1 MSTDTI
7 ISTKDVT
14 VNYGDFQALK
24 GITMEIGRG
33 EIVVIMGPSGS
44 GKSTFIRTLNR
55 LQPQTTGQIVIDG
68 ITVDEKTSITDL
80 GVLRTDVGFVFQQ
93 FNLYPHLTVKD
104 NITMSPRKVKGLSKE
119 EADKVAFELLE
130 RVGIPEQANKYP
142 SMLSGGQQQR
152 VAIARALA
160 MDPKIMLFD
169 EPTSALDP
177 EMIKEVLD
185 VMIDLAKRDITMIV
199 VTHEVGFAVEVA
211 DRAILFD
218 EGMLLEEGPPE
229 ILFRKPKHKRAKAF
243 IESCISQ
250 MQKDMQI
257 KMEKARSASEAKS
270 DFLAKISHELRTPL
284 NAIIGYSEM
293 LMEDASDDGLDAFV
307 EDLDKIHSS
316 GTHLLTLIN
325 DLLDISKIE
334 AGKME
339 LHLEDF
345 KLKDMISLIEATTK
359 PLLDKNSNKF
369 VVKID
374 ESIETMK
381 NDETKLKQVLLN
393 MISNS
398 SKFTKEGKVSLII
411 SEEAK
416 NRIKFEISDTG
427 IGMTENQL
435 ENVFEEFTQAETS
448 TSKDYGGTGLGLPIC
463 KKLTELMGG
472 KIEVQSKIGEG
483 TTFSITV
490 PKTIEVKS

>member
-1 MSTDTI
+1 MSTDAI
-7 ISTKDVT
+7 ISTKNVT

-24 GITMEIGRG
+24 GITMEVGRG

-68 ITVDEKTSITDL
+68 IIIDEETSISDL
-80 GVLRTDVGFVFQQ
+80 GTLRTDVGFVFQQ
-93 FNLYPHLTVKD
+93 FNLFPHLTVLD

-119 EADKVAFELLE
+119 EADEVALDLLE

-152 VAIARALA
+152 VAIARSLA

-229 ILFRKPKHKRAKAF
+229 ILFNKPKHKRTKAF

-284 NAIIGYSEM
+284 NAIIGYSEI
-293 LMEDASDDGLDAFV
+293 LMEDARDDGLDAFV
-307 EDLDKIHSS
+307 DDLDKIHSS

-334 AGKME
+334 AGKMD
-339 LHLEDF
+339 LHLEEF
-345 KLKDMISLIEATTK
+345 NLKDLVSLIEATTK
-359 PLLDKNSNKF
+359 PLLEKNSNKF

-374 ESIETMK
+374 KSIGTMK
-381 NDETKLKQVLLN
+381 GDETKLKQVLLN

-398 SKFTKEGKVSLII
+398 SKFTKEGTVSLKI

-416 NRIKFEISDTG
+416 NMVKFALSDTG
-427 IGMTENQL
+427 IGMTEDQL
-435 ENVFEEFTQAETS
+435 NNVFEEFTQAETS
-448 TSKDYGGTGLGLPIC
+448 TSKNYGGTGLGLPIC
-463 KKLTELMGG
+463 KKITELMGG
-472 KIEVQSKIGEG
+472 NIDVQSKIGKG

-490 PKTIEVKS
+490 PKTIKEKT

>member
-293 LMEDASDDGLDAFV
+293 LMEDAGDDGLDAFV
-307 EDLDKIHSS
+307 EDLDKIRSS

-345 KLKDMISLIEATTK
+345 KLKDLISSIEDTTK
-359 PLLDKNSNKF
+359 PLVEKNGNKLVVEIDKSLGT
-369 VVKID
+369 I
-374 ESIETMK
+374 K

-398 SKFTKEGKVSLII
+398 SKFTKKGKVTLKI
-411 SEEAK
+411 SEET
-416 NRIKFEISDTG
+416 RDRVKFELSDTG
-427 IGMTENQL
+427 IGMTEDQL
-435 ENVFEEFTQAETS
+435 KNVFEEFTQAETS

-463 KKLTELMGG
+463 KKITELMGG
-472 KIEVQSKIGEG
+472 KIDVQSKIGEG
-483 TTFSITV
+483 TTFSIIV
-490 PKTIEVKS
+490 PKTIEEKA

>member
-1 MSTDTI
+1 MSTDAI

-24 GITMEIGRG
+24 GITIEVERG

-68 ITVDEKTSITDL
+68 IALDEKTTISDL
-80 GVLRTDVGFVFQQ
+80 GALRTDVGFVFQQ
-93 FNLYPHLTVKD
+93 FNLYPHLTVLD
-104 NITMSPRKVKGLSKE
+104 NITMSPKKVKGFSKE
-119 EADKVAFELLE
+119 EADKLGLELLE

-229 ILFRKPKHKRAKAF
+229 VLFKKPKHKRTKAF

-257 KMEKARSASEAKS
+257 KMEKAKSASEAKS

-293 LMEDASDDGLDAFV
+293 LMEDASDEGLEDFV

-339 LHLEDF
+339 LHLENF
-345 KLKDMISLIEATTK
+345 NLKDLVSLIEATTK

-374 ESIETMK
+374 KSIETMK
-381 NDETKLKQVLLN
+381 SDETKLKQVLLN

-398 SKFTKEGKVSLII
+398 SKFTKKGTVSLKI
-411 SEEAK
+411 SEEG
-416 NRIKFEISDTG
+416 IDMVKFELSDTG
-427 IGMTENQL
+427 IGMTEDQL
-435 ENVFEEFTQAETS
+435 KNVFEEFTQAETS

-463 KKLTELMGG
+463 KKITELMGG
-472 KIEVQSKIGEG
+472 KIEVKSKIGEG
-483 TTFSITV
+483 TTFSIIV
-490 PKTIEVKS
+490 PKTIKEKA

>member
-1 MSTDTI
+1 MSIDAI

-24 GITMEIGRG
+24 GITMEVERG

-293 LMEDASDDGLDAFV
+293 LMEDASDEGLDTFV

-345 KLKDMISLIEATTK
+345 KLKDLISLIEATTK

-374 ESIETMK
+374 KSIETMK

-398 SKFTKEGKVSLII
+398 SKFTKEGTVSLTI

-416 NRIKFEISDTG
+416 NRIKFELSDTG

-463 KKLTELMGG
+463 KKITELMGG

-483 TTFSITV
+483 TTFSIII
-490 PKTIEVKS
+490 PKTIEAKS

>member
-1 MSTDTI
+1 
-7 ISTKDVT
+7 
-14 VNYGDFQALK
+14 
-24 GITMEIGRG
+24 
-33 EIVVIMGPSGS
+33 
-44 GKSTFIRTLNR
+44 
-55 LQPQTTGQIVIDG
+55 
-68 ITVDEKTSITDL
+68 
-80 GVLRTDVGFVFQQ
+80 
-93 FNLYPHLTVKD
+93 
-104 NITMSPRKVKGLSKE
+104 
-119 EADKVAFELLE
+119 
-130 RVGIPEQANKYP
+130 
-142 SMLSGGQQQR
+142 
-152 VAIARALA
+152 
-160 MDPKIMLFD
+160 MLFD

-218 EGMLLEEGPPE
+218 EGRLLEEAPPE
-229 ILFRKPKHKRAKAF
+229 VLFNKPKHKRTKAF

-250 MQKDMQI
+250 MQKEMQI

-270 DFLAKISHELRTPL
+270 DFLANISHELRTPL
-284 NAIIGYSEM
+284 NAIIGYSEI
-293 LMEDASDDGLDAFV
+293 LMEDASDDGLDDFV

-345 KLKDMISLIEATTK
+345 NLNDLVSLIEATTK
-359 PLLDKNSNKF
+359 PLLEKNSNKF

-374 ESIETMK
+374 KAIETMK

-398 SKFTKEGKVSLII
+398 SKFTKEGTIVLKI

-416 NRIKFEISDTG
+416 NMVKFELSDTG
-427 IGMTENQL
+427 IGMTEDQL
-435 ENVFEEFTQAETS
+435 NNVFEEFTQAETS

-463 KKLTELMGG
+463 KKITELMGG
-472 KIEVQSKIGEG
+472 SIDVQSKIGKG
-483 TTFSITV
+483 TTFSVTV
-490 PKTIEVKS
+490 PKTIEEKA

>member
-1 MSTDTI
+1 MSTDAI

-24 GITMEIGRG
+24 GITMEVERG

-68 ITVDEKTSITDL
+68 ITVDERTSISNL
-80 GVLRTDVGFVFQQ
+80 GALRTDIGFVFQQ
-93 FNLYPHLTVKD
+93 FNLYPHLTIID
-104 NITMSPRKVKGLSKE
+104 NITMSPRRVKGMSRE
-119 EADKVAFELLE
+119 EANKLALELLE

-199 VTHEVGFAVEVA
+199 VTHEMGFAVEVA

-218 EGMLLEEGPPE
+218 EGRLLEEGPPKV
-229 ILFRKPKHKRAKAF
+229 LFRKPKHKRAKAF

-293 LMEDASDDGLDAFV
+293 LMEDAGDDGLDSFV
-307 EDLDKIHSS
+307 EDLDKIRSS

-334 AGKME
+334 AGKMD

-345 KLKDMISLIEATTK
+345 KLKDLISSIEDTTK
-359 PLLDKNSNKF
+359 PLVEKNGNKLVVEIDKSL
-369 VVKID
+369 VTI
-374 ESIETMK
+374 K

-398 SKFTKEGKVSLII
+398 SKFTKKGKVTLKI
-411 SEEAK
+411 SEET
-416 NRIKFEISDTG
+416 RDRVKFELSDTG
-427 IGMTENQL
+427 IGMTEDQL
-435 ENVFEEFTQAETS
+435 KNVFEEFAQAETS

-463 KKLTELMGG
+463 KKITELMGG

-483 TTFSITV
+483 TTFSIII
-490 PKTIEVKS
+490 PKKIKEKA